1 MLWGLEFRQATD
13 FRLLMQ
19 YPFTQCV
26 EEGRSQRKREIKLT
40 PTFCPDC
47 WRPHSPFSPW
57 EKLFV
62 SHTGLWCIVFLRGA
76 STGGLLIAVS
86 QTIRPGPAT
95 EEDRVTTA
103 ACPSPRLCLE
113 REHSHSTAPPLHKSS
128 PSPKRGGPI
137 QESWDWTGYSGDISA
152 PSPLGGAQ
160 RTWV

>member
-1 MLWGLEFRQATD
+1 
-13 FRLLMQ
+13 MQ
-19 YPFTQCV
+19 NPFTHCV
-26 EEGRSQRKREIKLT
+26 EEGRSQRKRGKKKLT

-57 EKLFV
+57 EKWFV

-86 QTIRPGPAT
+86 QTICPGPAT
-95 EEDRVTTA
+95 EEDRVMTA

-113 REHSHSTAPPLHKSS
+113 REHSHSTTTTTTQVITN
-128 PSPKRGGPI
+128 PKRGGPI
-137 QESWDWTGYSGDISA
+137 QESWDWTGYLRDVSA
-152 PSPLGGAQ
+152 PSPLEGTQ